1 MVTLTLGVASVSISI
16 TSAEVTELNVN
27 PQVVDLYGDVIT
39 ISGNATPGEEV
50 WLSSSFELLLPVSNG
65 EYSREFIGIDFPAG
79 EKEVSVTA
87 ENVTTNEIATPTPT
101 STMTDSGDVTPSGT
115 SAPSQSPNQTPTP
128 RRGIP
133 GFDAVFA
140 IAVLLAVAYLVLFKR
155 RYHE

>member
-1 MVTLTLGVASVSISI
+1 M
-16 TSAEVTELNVN
+16 
-27 PQVVDLYGDVIT
+27 
-39 ISGNATPGEEV
+39 

-79 EKEVSVTA
+79 EKEFSVTA

-128 RRGIP
+128 KPGIGIP
-133 GFDAVFA
+133 CFDVVFA